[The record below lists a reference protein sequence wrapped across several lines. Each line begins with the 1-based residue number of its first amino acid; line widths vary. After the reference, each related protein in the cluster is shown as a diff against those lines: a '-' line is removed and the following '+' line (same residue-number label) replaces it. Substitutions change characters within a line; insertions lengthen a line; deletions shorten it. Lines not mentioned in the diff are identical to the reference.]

1 VDLTPYSSV
10 KPLMG
15 PLDQWLTAE
24 DAERLMAYA
33 IYEGIYRNTPEV
45 FKLVQRGD
53 ESNPIYLPS
62 AKTIIEAKN
71 RYLAKGW
78 NYAIVPGLGSD
89 EERKAL
95 AYMLETL
102 FRREIIRTK
111 FKTQKRWGLVRG
123 DQVWHV
129 VADED
134 KDPGSRISV
143 YEVDPA
149 SYFPIYDPW
158 NPDKIL
164 GVHLVDP
171 VVNSGGKTVIK
182 RQTYR
187 KTDTGKISYEL
198 SWWEAGAWDDRDPD
212 IKLKKV
218 QGKEIPE
225 GDYNAPDAYEL
236 PDTITSIPVYHIKNN
251 RVTGQ
256 PFGTSDL
263 AGFETLFTGINQ
275 TISDEDLTLALQGLG
290 LYWTNSG
297 PPTDPETG
305 EETNWRFGPGWVVE
319 IDQDSTFGRVT
330 GTSTVEP
337 SQAHI
342 TKLETAMRE
351 ASGVPD
357 IAIGSVDTQVAESGI
372 ALAFHMAP
380 ILAGN
385 EEKED
390 EINGVMDH
398 MLHDIVT
405 MWFPEFEDLE
415 SPARAVSTVGDP
427 LPVNRAAVLQEVVQM
442 LSTTPPLISA
452 EYARVILQEKLGYDF
467 PTEMATAIVTE
478 AQAIADARA
487 VDPFLVRVKQELEEQ
502 ENSGGGA

>member
-1 VDLTPYSSV
+1 MDLTPYSSV

-24 DAERLMAYA
+24 DAERIQAYA
-33 IYEGIYRNTPEV
+33 VYEGIYRNTPQV

-53 ESNPIYLPS
+53 EQNPIYLPS
-62 AKTIIEAKN
+62 ARTIIEAKN

-78 NYAIVPGLGSD
+78 NYALVPGMGSD
-89 EERKAL
+89 EERAAL
-95 AYMLETL
+95 GFALETL

-111 FKTQKRWGLVRG
+111 FSTQKRWGLVRG
-123 DQVWHV
+123 DSVWQII
-129 VADED
+129 ADEE
-134 KDPGSRISV
+134 KDPMSRISV

-149 SYFPIYDPW
+149 SFFPIYDPW
-158 NPDKIL
+158 NPDKIT

-171 VVNSGGKTVIK
+171 VVNAGGKTVIK

-187 KTDTGKISYEL
+187 KEDNGKISYEL
-198 SWWEAGAWDDRDPD
+198 SWWESGAWDDRDPD

-218 QGKEIPE
+218 DAKEIPE
-225 GDYNAPDAYEL
+225 GDFNAPDFYEL
-236 PDTITSIPVYHIKNN
+236 PDEITSIPVYHIKNN

-297 PPTDPETG
+297 PPVDEND
-305 EETNWRFGPGWVVE
+305 EETNWKFGPGWVLE
-319 IDQDSTFGRVT
+319 IDEGTTFGRVS
-330 GTSTVEP
+330 GVSSVEP
-337 SQAHI
+337 SLAHI
-342 TKLETAMRE
+342 GKLEQSMRE

-385 EEKED
+385 EEKEQ
-390 EINGVMDH
+390 EIGGVMDH
-398 MLHDIVT
+398 MLFDLVT
-405 MWFPEFEDLE
+405 MWFPAYEDFETK
-415 SPARAVSTVGDP
+415 ARAVTTTSDP
-427 LPVNRAAVLQEVVQM
+427 LPVNRKAVLEEVTAM
-442 LSTTPPLISA
+442 LATDPPLISA

-467 PTEMATAIVTE
+467 PQEMANAIVTE

-487 VDPFLVRVKQELEEQ
+487 VDPFAARARFEIEREE
-502 ENSGGGA
+502 NAGGGA

>member
-1 VDLTPYSSV
+1 MDLTPYSSV

-24 DAERLMAYA
+24 DAERLQAYA
-33 IYEGIYRNTPEV
+33 VYEGIYRNLPQV

-53 ESNPIYLPS
+53 EQNPIYLPS

-89 EERKAL
+89 QDRAAL
-95 AYMLETL
+95 GFALETL
-102 FRREIIRTK
+102 FKREIVRTK

-123 DQVWHV
+123 DSVWHI

-134 KDPGSRISV
+134 KPEGSRISV

-187 KTDTGKISYEL
+187 KTDSGRISYEL

-218 QGKEIPE
+218 VSKEIPE
-225 GDYNAPDAYEL
+225 GDDNEPDAYEL
-236 PDTITSIPVYHIKNN
+236 PDRITAIPVYHVKNN

-256 PFGTSDL
+256 PYGTSDL
-263 AGFETLFTGINQ
+263 QGFETLINGINQ
-275 TISDEDLTLALQGLG
+275 TISDEDLTLAMQGLG

-297 PPTDPETG
+297 PPVDEND
-305 EETNWRFGPGWVVE
+305 EETNWKFGPGWVLE
-319 IDQDSTFGRVT
+319 IDQDATFGRVQ
-330 GTSTVEP
+330 GVNTVEP
-337 SQAHI
+337 MLGHVN
-342 TKLETAMRE
+342 KLEKSMRE

-380 ILAGN
+380 ILAAN
-385 EEKED
+385 EEKEE
-390 EINGVMDH
+390 EILGVTDH
-398 MLHDIVT
+398 MLFDITT
-405 MWFPEFEDLE
+405 MWLPEYEGLDT
-415 SPARAVSTVGDP
+415 PARAITKVDDP
-427 LPVNRAAVLQEVVQM
+427 LPVNRKAVIEEVTAL
-442 LSTTPPLISA
+442 LSSDPPLISA
-452 EYARVILQEKLGYDF
+452 EYARVILAEKLGYDF
-467 PTEMATAIVTE
+467 PDEMANAIVTE
-478 AQAIADARA
+478 AQAIAEARA
-487 VDPFLVRVKQELEEQ
+487 VDPFIARVNQELEREA
-502 ENSGGGA
+502 EGGGS